1 MLHQISGD
9 LTTLTGRFVIV
20 QQVNCQNVMGAGLAK
35 ALMTRWPQ
43 VASEYHAFCVKHT
56 PQTLLGRTPQA
67 LLGHIQT
74 TIVGHDQFVCNVFG
88 QLRYGRHGHFTN
100 ERALLSACEI
110 IIAHASRAQ
119 LPFFVPANLG
129 SGLAGGNREQI
140 QAGLAQLT
148 DRYSADVYLV
158 DFASQVVIPN

>member
-43 VASEYHAFCVKHT
+43 VASEYHAFCA
-56 PQTLLGRTPQA
+56 GRTPQA

-74 TIVGHDQFVCNVFG
+74 TIVDPDQFVCNVFG

-100 ERALLSACEI
+100 EQALLSACEI
-110 IIAHASRAQ
+110 IVAHASRAQ
-119 LPFFVPANLG
+119 LPVFVPANLG
-129 SGLAGGNREQI
+129 SGLAGGDREQI
-140 QAGLAQLT
+140 QAGLAQLA
-148 DRYSADVYLV
+148 RQYSADVYLV
-158 DFASQVVIPN
+158 DFASRVVIPN

>member
-35 ALMTRWPQ
+35 SLMTRWPQ
-43 VASEYHAFCVKHT
+43 VASEYHAFCVR
-56 PQTLLGRTPQA
+56 RTPQA

-100 ERALLSACEI
+100 EQALLSACET
-110 IIAHASRAQ
+110 IIAHASRAH
-119 LPFFVPANLG
+119 LPVFVPANLG
-129 SGLAGGNREQI
+129 SGLAGGDRAQI
-140 QAGLAQLT
+140 QAGLTKIT
-148 DRYSADVYLV
+148 DQYSADVYLV

>member
-9 LTTLTGRFVIV
+9 LTTLSGRFVIV

-43 VASEYHAFCVKHT
+43 VASEYHAFCVRRT
-56 PQTLLGRTPQA
+56 PQT

-74 TIVGHDQFVCNVFG
+74 TIVGPDQFVCNVFG
-88 QLRYGRHGHFTN
+88 QLNYGRHGHFTN
-100 ERALLSACEI
+100 EQALLSACEI

-119 LPFFVPANLG
+119 LPVFVPANLG
-129 SGLAGGNREQI
+129 SGLAGGDREQI
-140 QAGLAQLT
+140 QAGLAQLAHQ
-148 DRYSADVYLV
+148 YSADVYLV
-158 DFASQVVIPN
+158 DFASQVGIPN